1 MVISAQICY
10 TVKKQKEDTEM
21 IVTYLGHSGFLIE
34 TEKLYLLFDS
44 IAAEE
49 ITPRMQNHPFSYG
62 SMPALDPAKEIL
74 VFVSHAH
81 QDHFSRRIWKLR
93 TLYPQVKYFLSS
105 DIDMAPLIEAGYV
118 SGPDDPAVYITEPG
132 QSYCPALSCGSSLL
146 IETLPSTDEGVAF
159 FLTLDGITI
168 YHAGD
173 LHAWCWDPVPEGQE
187 DEELVKFLE
196 YTKPIAG
203 RKVDVAF
210 MLLDPR
216 LDLFPYT
223 GMDEYLKMLDI
234 TYAFPM
240 HFWKNYDFLRAYK
253 ESAGE
258 NPLRSKL
265 ILIEREN
272 QSFTLPL

>member
-1 MVISAQICY
+1 
-10 TVKKQKEDTEM
+10 M
-21 IVTYLGHSGFLIE
+21 IVTYLGHSGFLVE
-34 TEKLYLLFDS
+34 TEKNYLLFDS
-44 IAAEE
+44 IAADEL
-49 ITPRMQNHPFSYG
+49 TPRMLNHPFSHG
-62 SMPALDPAKEIL
+62 IMPALDPAKEVL

-81 QDHFSRRIWKLR
+81 PDHFSRRIWDLR
-93 TLYPQVKYFLSS
+93 QRYPQVKYFLSS
-105 DIDMAPLIEAGYV
+105 DIDMAPLYEAGYV
-118 SGPDDPAVYITEPG
+118 QGPEDAAVFVLDPS
-132 QSYCPALSCGSSLL
+132 QSYRPVLSSGCDLL
-146 IETLPSTDEGVAF
+146 IETLPSTDEGIAF
-159 FLTLDGITI
+159 FLTLDGVTI

-173 LHAWCWDPVPEGQE
+173 LHAWCWDPVPEGQD
-187 DEELVKFLE
+187 DEELLKFLL

-203 RKVDVAF
+203 RKADVAF
-210 MLLDPR
+210 LLLDPR

-240 HFWKNYDFLRAYK
+240 HFWKDYDFLRAYK
-253 ESAGE
+253 ESAEE

>member
-1 MVISAQICY
+1 
-10 TVKKQKEDTEM
+10 M

-34 TEKLYLLFDS
+34 TDKNYLLFDS
-44 IAAEE
+44 IAADEL
-49 ITPRMQNHPFSYG
+49 TPRMLAHPFSHG
-62 SMPALDPAKEIL
+62 TMPALNPAKELL

-81 QDHFSRRIWKLR
+81 PDHFSKRIWDLR
-93 TLYPQVKYFLSS
+93 NKYPQVKYFLSS
-105 DIDMAPLIEAGYV
+105 DIDMAPLCQAGYI
-118 SGPDDPAVYITEPG
+118 SGPDDPSVFITEPG
-132 QSYCPALSCGSSLL
+132 QSYNPALSSGCSLL

-159 FLTLDGITI
+159 FLTLGGVTI

-187 DEELVKFLE
+187 DEELRKFLE

-210 MLLDPR
+210 LLLDPR

-223 GMDEYLKMLDI
+223 GMDQYLQLLDI
-234 TYAFPM
+234 TYPFPM
-240 HFWKNYDFLRAYK
+240 HFWKDYAFLRAYK
-253 ESAGE
+253 ESAEE
-258 NPLRSKL
+258 NPLRDKL